1 MPRRKP
7 PDKKMNPEKYAE
19 YYENY
24 FVRTGEKLHARSNR
38 KFRLEGAT
46 VDPTSKKLSERERLL
61 ELSKEHGNAALR
73 TAPRHLRDDYELV
86 MSSVKQCGTALCYAS
101 PDKRR
106 TRSVVLAAVDQSGHA
121 LSFAS
126 TALQDDDEVVT
137 RACYENGLA
146 LVSAST
152 RLRGDRDHVATA
164 VRGAGTG
171 TLVEIG
177 RSRF

>member
-1 MPRRKP
+1 M
-7 PDKKMNPEKYAE
+7 
-19 YYENY
+19 
-24 FVRTGEKLHARSNR
+24 
-38 KFRLEGAT
+38 
-46 VDPTSKKLSERERLL
+46 
-61 ELSKEHGNAALR
+61 
-73 TAPRHLRDDYELV
+73 
-86 MSSVKQCGTALCYAS
+86 
-101 PDKRR
+101 
-106 TRSVVLAAVDQSGHA
+106 VLAAVDQSGHA